1 MAEAI
6 AAPASSQSTPT
17 SIAELRYPG
26 RDGPPVS
33 DARLSRAQNAS
44 VGDAR
49 QAVADR
55 DAHRRAAYHSPLRG
69 GE

>member
-6 AAPASSQSTPT
+6 AAPASSQSTPS
-17 SIAELRYPG
+17 SIDE
-26 RDGPPVS
+26 PPVS
-33 DARLSRAQNAS
+33 NARLIRAQAAS
-44 VGDAR
+44 AGDAR
-49 QAVADR
+49 QEMADR